1 MKHEPRP
8 VIHMEKSLL
17 TAWVGPSGGWDGVS
31 GDLQVGAKG
40 VSQVDGVSDIAPICW
55 LFGFLGKGSEKG

>member
-1 MKHEPRP
+1 
-8 VIHMEKSLL
+8 MEKSLL

-40 VSQVDGVSDIAPICW
+40 VSQVDGVSEPPAGSVVLW
-55 LFGFLGKGSEKG
+55 VEGSEKGQ